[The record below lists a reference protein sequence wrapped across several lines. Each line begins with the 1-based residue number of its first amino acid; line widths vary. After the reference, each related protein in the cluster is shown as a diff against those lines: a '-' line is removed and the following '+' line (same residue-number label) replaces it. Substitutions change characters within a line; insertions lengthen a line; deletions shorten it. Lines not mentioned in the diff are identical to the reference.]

1 MNSFYQG
8 KTVLVTG
15 AAGFVGSHLVDS
27 LLSSGAT
34 VIGVDNFITG
44 NTDNIAHVSA
54 NENFSFIKADV
65 INAPDS
71 YLSTHNQV
79 VPKIDCVFHLASPAS
94 PIGYQSHPIETY
106 LVNSIGTHNLLQ
118 FLVEHNPHARFVYT
132 STSESYGDP
141 LEHPQKETY
150 WGNVNPNG
158 PRSMYDESKRLGET
172 ICGVHVSQFAL
183 DCRIARI
190 FNTYGPRMDIN
201 DGRVVPDFIKA
212 VKESRPLEIHGDGQQ
227 TRSFCF
233 VSDLVEGLLLL
244 MSVDGISG
252 ETINIGNPEEITV
265 RELAEKI
272 CEISHTAL
280 QTSNV
285 HARTDDPLRRCPD
298 ITKAK
303 TLLHWEPKIGLQEG
317 LEKTIESFQRIDK
330 ETANL

>member
-15 AAGFVGSHLVDS
+15 AAGFIGSHLVDS
-27 LLSSGAT
+27 LLSYGSD
-34 VIGVDNFITG
+34 VIGIDNFITG
-44 NTDNIAHVSA
+44 NKRNISHLEGNSH
-54 NENFSFIKADV
+54 FHFIEADV
-65 INAPDS
+65 SNAAS
-71 YLSTHNQV
+71 EYLKETTAL
-79 VPKIDCVFHLASPAS
+79 DCIFHLASPAS
-94 PIGYQSHPIETY
+94 PKGYQSHPVETY

-118 FLVEHNPHARFVYT
+118 FLVEKFPSARFVYT

-172 ICGVHVSQFAL
+172 ICGVHVNQFHL

-201 DGRVVPDFIKA
+201 DGRVIPDF
-212 VKESRPLEIHGDGQQ
+212 VKSILEGKPLSIHGDGSQ

-233 VSDLVEGLLLL
+233 VSDLVDGLLQL
-244 MSVDGISG
+244 MAVDGISG
-252 ETINIGNPEEITV
+252 ETINLGNPHEITIE
-265 RELAEKI
+265 ELAKKI
-272 CEISHTAL
+272 SDIAHVSL
-280 QTSNV
+280 QTANIPS
-285 HARTDDPLRRCPD
+285 RTDDPNRRCPD

-303 TLLHWEPKIGLQEG
+303 NLLHWEPTIGLETG
-317 LEKTIESFQRIDK
+317 LQKTLESFQPIDK
-330 ETANL
+330 ETAKL